1 MSSLNGHSNGSK
13 GATHKRV
20 LKPGV
25 WAPIPTFLDDKEEL
39 GEW

>member
-1 MSSLNGHSNGSK
+1 MSSLNNHLNGN

-25 WAPIPTFLDDKEEL
+25 WAPIPTFLDGNEEL
-39 GEW
+39 GK